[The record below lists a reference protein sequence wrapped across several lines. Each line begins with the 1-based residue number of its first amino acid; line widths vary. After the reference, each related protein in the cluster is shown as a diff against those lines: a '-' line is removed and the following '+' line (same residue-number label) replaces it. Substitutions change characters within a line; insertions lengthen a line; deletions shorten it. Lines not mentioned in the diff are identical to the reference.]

1 MLYLTVFQML
11 AHFCSHLL
19 MTRTASNIFLMLWI
33 LAVASVGG
41 YIIHI
46 GEIPQYLWWSET
58 FSPQRWLLPVIIADE
73 FSHETLENTVGQ
85 QLCRNKHVNN
95 ECSLILLHLFQLN
108 IFVLFSPHRFKGK
121 KSSFN
126 THVQYQMEQ
135 KS

>member
-1 MLYLTVFQML
+1 
-11 AHFCSHLL
+11 
-19 MTRTASNIFLMLWI
+19 MLWI

-95 ECSLILLHLFQLN
+95 ECFKLINSLA
-108 IFVLFSPHRFKGK
+108 FVSTECPFSPHRFKGK

-135 KS
+135 KF